1 MSIDIKIVKQND
13 TEYKALYSGKVHV
26 PGSSLLPMSTPNEQC
41 IQTWLTN
48 DIDTFVKAD
57 LILTS
62 NDINNIPAHTPSA
75 LWLAVYLQ
83 TSSSTWKERLQ
94 NVELADN
101 IFPESWNI
109 TTPGAL
115 ATFTKQI
122 DAQYLYSY
130 VAALNPNSI
139 TIQKHK
145 LNRTPISKASITHT
159 KTKTIDVLSWSTSFI
174 KMFDDEI
181 RGYRDTYQIQKN
193 EDGFKLRHSATEEN
207 VEEHID
213 RELLPYRHKID
224 NSPDTINAL
233 IQKLEKLHISTTIL
247 LAKEL
252 DAAINNNPFSK
263 LIIEQTLKLP
273 WDSLSLQVHLLKETT
288 KDNIEI
294 IEELKLSTSKN
305 LNEEHTAQI
314 DMPVF

>member
-1 MSIDIKIVKQND
+1 MSIDIKIVKQD
-13 TEYKALYSGKVHV
+13 DVEYKALYSGKVHI
-26 PGSSLLPMSTPNEQC
+26 PGSSLLPMTMSNEQC
-41 IQTWLTN
+41 IQTWIN
-48 DIDTFVKAD
+48 DDIDTFIKAD
-57 LILTS
+57 LILAS
-62 NDINNIPAHTPSA
+62 NIIENVPAHTPSA
-75 LWLAVYLQ
+75 LWLALYLQ
-83 TSSSTWKERLQ
+83 TSSSVWRERLS

-101 IFPESWNI
+101 IFPENWNI
-109 TTPGAL
+109 TTPAAL
-115 ATFTKQI
+115 EEFTCKI
-122 DAQYLYSY
+122 DKTYLYSY
-130 VAALNPNSI
+130 IAALNPNSI

-145 LNRTPISKASITHT
+145 LNKTPISKASITHT

-193 EDGFKLRHSATEEN
+193 EDGFKLRHSANEEN

-224 NSPDTINAL
+224 NSPETINAL

-263 LIIEQTLKLP
+263 LIIEQTLNLP

-294 IEELKLSTSKN
+294 IEELKLSTSKQ
-305 LNEEHTAQI
+305 LSEEQTAQI